1 MSSFLPPSERIWWNT
16 PIGKEEILW
25 IGIALVWCLIMFFMM
40 PYWHIYGKQNL
51 SNEAYQTSPQRFQM
65 RVDEMVAQYQVT
77 GDDGAPKVEAG
88 IPVVAPPAGSDVYM
102 LGRLWQWY
110 PILELEKGQS
120 YRLHLS
126 SMDWNHGFSLQPVNI
141 NLQIIPGYEMVLTVT
156 PDQSGEF
163 TVVCNEYCGIG
174 HHLMLGKIYV
184 KEN

>member
-1 MSSFLPPSERIWWNT
+1 MSSFLPPSERIWWKT

-51 SNEAYQTSPQRFQM
+51 SNEAYQTTAPRFQAK
-65 RVDEMVAQYQVT
+65 VDEMVTQYKIGEQ
-77 GDDGAPKVEAG
+77 AG
-88 IPVVAPPAGSDVYM
+88 IPIVKPPAGSDVYM

-110 PILELEKGQS
+110 PILELEKDQS

-141 NLQIIPGYEMVLTVT
+141 NLQIIPGYEMVITVT
-156 PDQSGEF
+156 PDQAGEF
-163 TVVCNEYCGIG
+163 TVVCNEFCGIG

>member
-1 MSSFLPPSERIWWNT
+1 MSTFLPPAERNWWSS
-16 PIGKEEILW
+16 PVGKQEIVW
-25 IGIALVWCLIMFFMM
+25 IGIALVWCLIMFLMM

-51 SNEAYQTSPQRFQM
+51 SNEAYQTTPQQYQKK
-65 RVDEMVAQYQVT
+65 VDAMVAEHQVRT
-77 GDDGAPKVEAG
+77 ESGL
-88 IPVVAPPAGSDVYM
+88 PVVGPPAGSDVYM
-102 LGRLWQWY
+102 LARLWQWY
-110 PILELEKGQS
+110 PILELKKNQS

-126 SMDWNHGFSLQPVNI
+126 SMDWQHGFSLQPVNI
-141 NLQIIPGYEMVLTVT
+141 NMQVVPGYEMVLTVT